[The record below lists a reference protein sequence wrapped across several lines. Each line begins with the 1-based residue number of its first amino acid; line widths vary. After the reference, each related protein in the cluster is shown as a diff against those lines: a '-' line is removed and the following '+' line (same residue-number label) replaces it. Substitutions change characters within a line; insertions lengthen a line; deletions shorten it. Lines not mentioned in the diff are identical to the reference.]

1 MSLFLPGK
9 TLLARE
15 DITHRL
21 DQIRCPVLLIHG
33 EDDPVLTIDKAQLI
47 EAAVPECRGSGAGSR
62 RRPCAEHDTPRYC
75 QRRYRRVSQWTVTL
89 ARRHEY

>member
-1 MSLFLPGK
+1 MSLFLPCK

-33 EDDPVLTIDKAQLI
+33 EDDPAITIDKAQLI
-47 EAAVPECRGSGAGSR
+47 EAAVPDCRGLVRVAGAGHAPNMTHPDIVNAVIEEFLSG
-62 RRPCAEHDTPRYC
+62 
-75 QRRYRRVSQWTVTL
+75 L
-89 ARRHEY
+89 